1 GTGQPDLL
9 ALLLR
14 LPPASEP
21 LLVPVRLPDGLL
33 SARHRPLRRH
43 ADRRA
48 RLRAPAALDARAALV
63 DVRPADAA
71 DRDRRRDG
79 PLRPARQHAAA
90 AHADRRALR
99 PGDGLVRLSSDG
111 SRAGA
116 AWEPA

>member
-1 GTGQPDLL
+1 GQPDLL

-14 LPPASEP
+14 LPPAAEP
-21 LLVPVRLPDGLL
+21 FLVPVRLPDGVLR
-33 SARHRPLRRH
+33 ARHRSLRRH

-48 RLRAPAALDARAALV
+48 RLRASAALDARAAV
-63 DVRPADAA
+63 VGVRFADAA

-79 PLRPARQHAAA
+79 PLRPAREHPAAA
-90 AHADRRALR
+90 DDDRRALR
-99 PGDGLVRLSSDG
+99 PGDRLVRLSSDG